1 MSDHGQDEQRKE
13 NIDII
18 SGWVQSEVY
27 KKLNGSWSMIT
38 RATSMLKDSDIA
50 KHASH
55 IHNNYGAFSDR
66 QNP

>member
-27 KKLNGSWSMIT
+27 KKFNGS
-38 RATSMLKDSDIA
+38 
-50 KHASH
+50 
-55 IHNNYGAFSDR
+55 
-66 QNP
+66 